1 MVLRGDS
8 MNTFDKFIEVMTI
21 IAGIVIFALG
31 IYLII
36 YGITVG
42 IILLMLPAI
51 CSILVG
57 ILTFIKGM
65 CWLNNK

>member
-1 MVLRGDS
+1 

-21 IAGIVIFALG
+21 IAGIIIFALG

-36 YGITVG
+36 YGITMG

-57 ILTFIKGM
+57 ILTFFKGI